1 MENKTTNQNTVWHE
15 PSVHREDRER
25 MNGHKSCILW
35 FTGLSGSGKSTL
47 AHAVEDYLHKQKIRT
62 FVLDGDNVRR
72 GLCKDLGFS
81 QADRTEN
88 IRRIGELSN
97 LLMQAG
103 IITIVAFISPFVR
116 DRQMVRQLVKPEDF
130 VEIFCDAALDVCE
143 ARDVKGL
150 YKKARAGL
158 IPDFTGISSPYERP
172 ENPELTLDTS
182 RLAIDQ
188 CVLRIMD
195 YLNTHGKLNL
205 QNRH

>member
-1 MENKTTNQNTVWHE
+1 
-15 PSVHREDRER
+15 
-25 MNGHKSCILW
+25 
-35 FTGLSGSGKSTL
+35 
-47 AHAVEDYLHKQKIRT
+47 
-62 FVLDGDNVRR
+62 
-72 GLCKDLGFS
+72 
-81 QADRTEN
+81 
-88 IRRIGELSN
+88 
-97 LLMQAG
+97 MQAG

-116 DRQMVRQLVKPEDF
+116 DRQMVRQLVKPGDF